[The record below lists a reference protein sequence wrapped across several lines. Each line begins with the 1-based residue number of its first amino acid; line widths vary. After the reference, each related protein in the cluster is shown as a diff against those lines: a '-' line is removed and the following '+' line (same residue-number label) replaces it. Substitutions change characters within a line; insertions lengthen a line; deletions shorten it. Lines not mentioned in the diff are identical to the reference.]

1 MIFLCLAAMVF
12 ALDYVVKSYV
22 DSHYSQ
28 DFRQEIFG
36 GRLILRNHRNSHGAF
51 GLFKDKEEM
60 GEALSAG
67 VLIGI
72 SWDLI
77 RLLFSKGRKLEKL
90 GLGLAIGGGLSNL
103 YDKKKK
109 GYVNDYVSFPVKNEK
124 VRNTVFNLSDFCIFA
139 GAFFYLIGQILLLSK
154 KSEEKK

>member
-1 MIFLCLAAMVF
+1 MVFLCLAAIVF

-22 DSHYSQ
+22 DSHYPQ
-28 DFRQEIFG
+28 DFRQEILG
-36 GRLILRNHRNSHGAF
+36 GRVVLRNYHNSHGAF

-90 GLGLAIGGGLSNL
+90 GLGLAVGGGLSNF
-103 YDKKKK
+103 YDRKKK
-109 GYVNDYVSFPVKNEK
+109 GYVNDYFSFRVKKEK
-124 VRNTVFNLSDFCIFA
+124 IRNTVFNLSDFCIFF
-139 GAFFYLIGQILLLSK
+139 GAFFYLVGQILFLSK
-154 KSEEKK
+154 KEEKR